1 VTTVLPKV
9 SLLSQAFRACVRP
22 LVRRNNNT
30 GIRIEDDYLITE
42 RELEWISRAP
52 RKIAELEGVMRHP
65 AAATLR
71 WPCPRAL
78 TESARSCT

>member
-1 VTTVLPKV
+1 VVDFALPIPSATSVLGAFTPRNR
-9 SLLSQAFRACVRP
+9 AFRARALP

-52 RKIAELEGVMRHP
+52 REIAEVEGEMRH
-65 AAATLR
+65 
-71 WPCPRAL
+71 
-78 TESARSCT
+78 RSLQP